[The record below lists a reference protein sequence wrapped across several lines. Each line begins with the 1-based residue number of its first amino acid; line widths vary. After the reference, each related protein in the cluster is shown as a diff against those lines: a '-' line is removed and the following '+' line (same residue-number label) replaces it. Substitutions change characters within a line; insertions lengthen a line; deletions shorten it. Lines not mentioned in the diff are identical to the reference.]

1 MELTTLFAGYTAAE
15 GKAERTKTARQDD
28 RCGISDTVGQ
38 LKECEYL
45 LRKNETLFNMEDEEE
60 MIDCRIYEREALLA
74 RYQYLLRQ
82 KIKAARALLNGPL
95 PVKVIAERCGFPK
108 LRTFY
113 AAFRRETGISPG
125 TLRNRRAFPDMGKTV
140 L

>member
-1 MELTTLFAGYTAAE
+1 MQFVVASETNVSGPDEQRVVLPQPETRHDFYRDIAVLAFPDLNHHAQPTITCDFTTDNPEVLL
-15 GKAERTKTARQDD
+15 DND
-28 RCGISDTVGQ
+28 RASAV
-38 LKECEYL
+38 
-45 LRKNETLFNMEDEEE
+45 
-60 MIDCRIYEREALLA
+60 A
-74 RYQYLLRQ
+74 
-82 KIKAARALLNGPL
+82 L

>member
-82 KIKAARALLNGPL
+82 IRAQRA
-95 PVKVIAERCGFPK
+95 AERIRQAQTEQWKGK
-108 LRTFY
+108 SILKRLL
-113 AAFRRETGISPG
+113 PG
-125 TLRNRRAFPDMGKTV
+125 RGSA
-140 L
+140 